1 MAFQN
6 RRVEFRR
13 LKPSDIEAVTAFA
26 VQGMRPDLYPGHLD
40 MNKVRTTVRH
50 FCHSASDWH
59 LAAFDGDQVVGICAV
74 QVSEQPWFERH
85 QATVVA
91 LYAVVPGVGRRLV
104 RDLMAWYGEQ
114 PMLRRLHWPQER
126 GASRATCRFGR
137 MAGFDKQV
145 AVLMHE
151 KG

>member
-1 MAFQN
+1 M
-6 RRVEFRR
+6 EFRR

-59 LAAFDGDQVVGICAV
+59 LAAFEGDQVVGICAV

-104 RDLMAWYGEQ
+104 RELMAWYGEQ
-114 PMLRRLHWPQER
+114 PMLRRLHWPQEFDVR
-126 GASRATCRFGR
+126 PSMLRYAERL
-137 MAGFDKQV
+137 GFNSSNV
-145 AVLMHE
+145 VLSHY
-151 KG
+151 KV